1 MMSKKLLWVDIE
13 DLPEGF
19 FNNVKI
25 IDFDKAWSKWIMI
38 EKEGKKYVIEAYC
51 LEDDYS
57 GLMVS
62 EVDEDD

>member
-1 MMSKKLLWVDIE
+1 MSKKLLWEDIE
-13 DLPEGF
+13 FLPEDF

-25 IDFDKAWSKWIMI
+25 IDFDKAWSQWIMI
-38 EKEGKKYVIEAYC
+38 EKESKKYVVEAYC

-62 EVDEDD
+62 EVNEE